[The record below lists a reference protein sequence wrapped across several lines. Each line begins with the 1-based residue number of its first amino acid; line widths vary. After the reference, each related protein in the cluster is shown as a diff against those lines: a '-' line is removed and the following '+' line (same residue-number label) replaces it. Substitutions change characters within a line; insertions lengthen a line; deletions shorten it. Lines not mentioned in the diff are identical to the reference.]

1 MTALKDEE
9 RLTFLPKEDPE
20 ITALKA
26 AEQDLAERGA
36 RYAERDAVREEKVLE
51 RLAQQEVNTIRRQ
64 HAQDVLRENEKELVI
79 NREKTL

>member
-1 MTALKDEE
+1 DEE
-9 RLTFLPKEDPE
+9 RLSLLPKEDPE
-20 ITALKA
+20 IAAQKA
-26 AEQDLAERGA
+26 AEQGLAEWGA
-36 RYAERDAVREEKVLE
+36 KYAERDAAREEKVLE